1 MSISKDSSQRFTAIA
16 AVVIVALLGIN
27 AFLLY
32 NKMQLD
38 KDNEKLTLEVD
49 ESEKLKVE
57 LEKQYYEA
65 LSELESMRT
74 NNEELNTL
82 IDSQKVALEEQK
94 GKIGRLI
101 RSGKTN
107 KTDLASARE
116 QISLIRSQLDG
127 YVSEVNKLKEENGL
141 LVETNVKLN
150 EEKAQLQGEVSQER
164 TMNAELVSA
173 KAALV
178 SEKENLLGEKA
189 ELTQTVVKASVVKV
203 NNVTGTA
210 WKVKKSGKPKKTK
223 YAKNTDRV
231 KVCFTTTGNDL
242 AETGGEQFHVRII
255 NPIGETLAIEDMG
268 SGVLE
273 TADTGEEVRFTM
285 IKELEYNNSEPG
297 VGCFLWEPNM
307 AFSEGKYSLEVFNKG
322 YMSGKGEFLLK

>member
-1 MSISKDSSQRFTAIA
+1 MSISKDSSQKFTAIA

-38 KDNEKLTLEVD
+38 KANEKLTMEVD
-49 ESEKLKVE
+49 EGEKLKVE

-74 NNEELNTL
+74 NNEELNAL
-82 IDSQKVALEEQK
+82 IDSQKVALETSR
-94 GKIGRLI
+94 GRIARLI

-107 KTDLASARE
+107 KADLESARE
-116 QISLIRSQLDG
+116 QITLIRSQLDG
-127 YVSEVNKLKEENGL
+127 YVTEVNTLKEEIGL
-141 LVETNVKLN
+141 LTETNQKLN
-150 EEKAQLQGEVSQER
+150 EEKTALQTEIAEER
-164 TMNAELVSA
+164 TMNEELVSA

-178 SEKENLLGEKA
+178 SEKESLIGEKE
-189 ELTQTVVKASVVKV
+189 ELTKTVTKASTVKV
-203 NNVTGTA
+203 NNVSGTA

-242 AETGGEQFHVRII
+242 AATGTEKFHVRII
-255 NPIGETLAIEDMG
+255 NPLGETLAIEDMG
-268 SGVLE
+268 SGVMT
-273 TADTGEEVRFTM
+273 TAGAGDELRYTM
-285 IKELEYNNSEPG
+285 VKELDYNNSEPG
-297 VGCFLWEPNM
+297 VGCFLWEPNV
-307 AFSEGKYSLEVFNKG
+307 AFTPGKYTLEVFNKG
-322 YMSGKGEFLLK
+322 YPAGQGDFLLK